1 MPHCRG
7 LQPRW
12 LRSLLVPAACF
23 SYILPLMGI
32 TYASQR
38 GPLFH
43 KTVYFL
49 VQFASELCKLQKT
62 IMFADWLLHWL
73 CDFFMPSWQT
83 STQLAH
89 IGRKW
94 WDQQQEHQ
102 WPTLDKESPCSLP
115 FLLSWHWQ
123 LFIPCMNLACK
134 FPYREL
140 VDNGFYTI
148 YVVLTKAVREST
160 ACGFIHGRI
169 FYINDKFNTKKF
181 PESGVIA
188 IQIPALV
195 MSVTREGISWV
206 TVWAVIID
214 FSERS
219 NSNFPSRKALVTS
232 FPSVTQTRELGD
244 MGEVEG
250 RSALKKG
257 KGLHKREVSPA
268 EDVCWLHHVI
278 LLRGHRPHKRSSELG
293 HW

>member
-1 MPHCRG
+1 MLYVEGPLPPVLGKEWYLVRAIPLFTIILPNKAKMPHCRG

-23 SYILPLMGI
+23 SHILPLMGI

-94 WDQQQEHQ
+94 WGQQQEHQ

-123 LFIPCMNLACK
+123 LFMN
-134 FPYREL
+134 
-140 VDNGFYTI
+140 
-148 YVVLTKAVREST
+148 
-160 ACGFIHGRI
+160 
-169 FYINDKFNTKKF
+169 
-181 PESGVIA
+181 ESG
-188 IQIPALV
+188 L
-195 MSVTREGISWV
+195 
-206 TVWAVIID
+206 
-214 FSERS
+214 
-219 NSNFPSRKALVTS
+219 
-232 FPSVTQTRELGD
+232 
-244 MGEVEG
+244 
-250 RSALKKG
+250 
-257 KGLHKREVSPA
+257 
-268 EDVCWLHHVI
+268 
-278 LLRGHRPHKRSSELG
+278 
-293 HW
+293 